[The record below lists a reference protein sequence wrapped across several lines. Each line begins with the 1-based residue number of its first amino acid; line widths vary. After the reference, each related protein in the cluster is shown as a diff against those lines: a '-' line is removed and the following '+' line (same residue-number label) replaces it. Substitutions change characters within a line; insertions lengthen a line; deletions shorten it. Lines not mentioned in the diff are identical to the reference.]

1 MEAHSRR
8 QYLPPGSTIGVFG
21 SGQLGRMLAMEA
33 RRMGYRLHT
42 FSPER
47 NSPTGQIA
55 DLEVSAAYDDREA
68 IRAFTQEVDALTFE
82 FENVPSLAAEIA
94 EAEGVLVRP
103 AGPILHA
110 AQNRLREKTL
120 LSQAGL
126 PVTPYRAVTN
136 LAELKEAT
144 REIGFPAILKTAAFG
159 YDGKGQTRLDSDAQS
174 EAAWQALGWQAC
186 VLEAQVNF
194 EREVSLVAARG
205 AHGDF
210 AAYTLVENRHVNHI
224 LDVTIAPV
232 EVEPVVAGEAERLAR
247 QLCEYLGLVGVLCI
261 EFFLLPEPQV
271 DRVAAASESQPR
283 GRLLINE
290 IAPRPHNSGHW
301 TIEGAV
307 TSQFEQ
313 QLRTVCGLAPGST
326 EQLRPAAMLNLLGDL
341 WHDGE
346 PDWQS
351 LLAYANVKLHLYGKL
366 EPRPGRKMGHMTVTA
381 ATTEEALETGLA
393 ARAALQR
400 I

>member
-1 MEAHSRR
+1 MAHARR
-8 QYLPPGSTIGVFG
+8 QYLAPGSTIGVFG
-21 SGQLGRMLAMEA
+21 SGQLGRMLAIEA

-55 DLEVSAAYDDREA
+55 DREVSAAYDDREA

-82 FENVPSLAAEIA
+82 FENVPSLVAEIA

-110 AQNRLREKTL
+110 AQNRMREKTL
-120 LSQAGL
+120 LTQAGL
-126 PVTPYRAVTN
+126 PVTPYRLVTD
-136 LAELKEAT
+136 LTELKEAT

-159 YDGKGQTRLDSDAQS
+159 YDGKGQTRLESDAQT
-174 EAAWQALGWQAC
+174 EAAWQGLGGQAC
-186 VLEAQVNF
+186 VLEALVNF

-210 AAYTLVENRHVNHI
+210 ATYTLVENRHVSHI
-224 LDVTIAPV
+224 LDVTIAPA
-232 EVEPVVAGEAERLAR
+232 EVDPAVAGEAGKLAR
-247 QLCEYLGLVGVLCI
+247 QLCEYIGLVGVLCL
-261 EFFLLPEPQV
+261 EFFLLPQPQDGRTAAPSEPKP
-271 DRVAAASESQPR
+271 S
-283 GRLLINE
+283 GLLLVNE

-313 QLRTVCGLAPGST
+313 QLRTVCGLPLGST
-326 EQLRPAAMLNLLGDL
+326 EQIRPAAMLNLLGDL
-341 WHDGE
+341 WHNGE

-351 LLAYANVKLHLYGKL
+351 LLAYPNAKLHLYGKR
-366 EPRPGRKMGHMTVTA
+366 ETRTGRKMGHLTVTA
-381 ATTEEALETGLA
+381 ATAAEALRTGLA

-400 I
+400 H